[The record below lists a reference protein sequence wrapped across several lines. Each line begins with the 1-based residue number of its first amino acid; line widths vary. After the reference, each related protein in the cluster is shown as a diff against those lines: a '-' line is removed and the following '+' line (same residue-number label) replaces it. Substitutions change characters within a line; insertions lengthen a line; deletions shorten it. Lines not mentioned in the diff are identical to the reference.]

1 VRVAPTGSTVTVAN
15 GQERGWAW
23 AAVRD
28 DGPGIPVDDQD
39 RVFDRFWRGPQNPG
53 SPSRTGDRGTGL
65 GLAIVRQIAE
75 SHGGSIALHSRAG
88 EGSTFVL
95 WLPERPGSDRP
106 RATAAPAGNPLVLH
120 ASR

>member
-1 VRVAPTGSTVTVAN
+1 MAN
-15 GQERGWAW
+15 GRERGWAW

-75 SHGGSIALHSRAG
+75 SHGAPSPCTAAQARAAHSSLVARAAG
-88 EGSTFVL
+88 QRPTA
-95 WLPERPGSDRP
+95 RPGGP
-106 RATAAPAGNPLVLH
+106 G
-120 ASR
+120 SRTR